1 MFYKVSL
8 VHTEST
14 SESVNLK
21 VATLSFECTRSKFGF
36 DFFYPKKKKKDRND
50 FSAPITH
57 SIVKCI
63 CFPDNLQMEHFAT
76 A

>member
-1 MFYKVSL
+1 MFYRVSL

-36 DFFYPKKKKKDRND
+36 DFFYPKKKTEMIFQRQ
-50 FSAPITH
+50 SRI
-57 SIVKCI
+57 
-63 CFPDNLQMEHFAT
+63 LL
-76 A
+76 

>member
-1 MFYKVSL
+1 MFYRVSL

-36 DFFYPKKKKKDRND
+36 LSKKKKDRND

-63 CFPDNLQMEHFAT
+63 CFPDNLQMEYMYFAT